1 MAHPLDP
8 ILNPRRLA
16 VIGASN
22 DPEKRGY
29 RAIRTL
35 LTDHYRGEILPI
47 NPKASEILGL
57 KCYPSID
64 AVPGEVDLA
73 LVCTPARAAPEV
85 IDACGRKGV
94 KGALLLAGGFS
105 EASEAGRVL
114 EEQTVAI
121 ARRHRLRLI
130 GPNTNGIF
138 TAREA
143 CNAIAWFDIP
153 RGPAAMLANSAN
165 VMLSVLVQAQ
175 QHQYFGFNTL
185 LSVGNQSDIQFHEYL
200 AAMGDDPD
208 TGAIISYIEGFKDGR
223 AFIDAART
231 VTPKKP
237 IVMFKAGRTAEGVR
251 AARSHSG
258 SLAGDY
264 VVAAGILKQAGIT
277 LLERSD
283 CLFPVAEALHL
294 LPPMRGRRVAVLS
307 EGGGVITVAAEAL
320 SERGLHLAPLS
331 DATQQR
337 IHEIVPNASAI
348 ANPVDAGGGTDP
360 RAEYYGL
367 CGQAILE
374 DPNIDALMLTGFFG
388 GYARR
393 YGEGVAEMEFKVAR
407 DLADLMR
414 KHGKAVVVQSHYAD
428 HRTPALDVL
437 RKAGVPFYRHIEVAA
452 QCLASLADWSDAK
465 RRLARAAA
473 PGASA
478 PGASAPSSA
487 DSTALAPAL
496 SAALAST
503 AAPLLAAAHSAG
515 RSALL
520 ETEARTVLQAAGIAV
535 SPTFLL
541 RSAADAAAAVAALG
555 AAPLAL
561 KVVSPDVLHKS
572 DAGGVRLGVAGQ
584 GAIADACTDIVAAVA
599 RAQPGARIE
608 GILAAPMAGRGVELI
623 IGVSRD
629 PQFGPVL
636 MFGLGGVFVEAMRDV
651 VFRALPV
658 SHDDALEMIGEI
670 RAQKMLDGV
679 RGLPAVDRAAL
690 AALLVQVSQLAQA
703 LPQVAEIDLNP
714 VIATASGLFVA
725 DARMLMDKG

>member
-1 MAHPLDP
+1 MPHALDP

-35 LTDHYRGEILPI
+35 IADHYRGEILPI
-47 NPKASEILGL
+47 NPKAAEIQGL

-85 IDACGRKGV
+85 IEACGKKGV
-94 KGALLLAGGFS
+94 KGALLLAGGFG

-114 EEQTVAI
+114 EEQTLAV
-121 ARRHRLRLI
+121 ARRYGLRLI
-130 GPNTNGIF
+130 GPNTNGLF

-165 VMLSVLVQAQ
+165 VMLSVLAEAQ
-175 QHQYFGFNTL
+175 HHQYFGFNTL
-185 LSVGNQSDIQFHEYL
+185 LSVGNQADIQFHEYL

-208 TGAIISYIEGFKDGR
+208 IGAVISYIEGFKDGR
-223 AFIDAART
+223 AFIDAARA
-231 VTPKKP
+231 VTPNKP

-258 SLAGDY
+258 SLAGDHA
-264 VVAAGILKQAGIT
+264 VASGVLKQAGVT

-283 CLFPVAEALHL
+283 CLYPVAEALHL
-294 LPPMRGRRVAVLS
+294 LPTMRGRRVAVLS

-320 SERGLHLAPLS
+320 SERGLVIAPLS
-331 DATQQR
+331 EATQQR

-348 ANPVDAGGGTDP
+348 SNPVDAGGGTDP

-374 DPNIDALMLTGFFG
+374 DPNIDALLLTGFFG

-393 YGEGVAEMEFKVAR
+393 YGDTVAEMEFKVAR

-414 KHGKAVVVQSHYAD
+414 THGKAVVVQSHYA
-428 HRTPALDVL
+428 HFRTPALDVL
-437 RKAGVPFYRHIEVAA
+437 RKAGVPFYRHIEIAA
-452 QCLASLADWSDAK
+452 QCLASLADYSEAK
-465 RRLARAAA
+465 RRLTAAA
-473 PGASA
+473 PPGTGANA
-478 PGASAPSSA
+478 ARLP
-487 DSTALAPAL
+487 PAA
-496 SAALAST
+496 AALI
-503 AAPLLAAAHSAG
+503 AAARQRGH
-515 RSALL
+515 SALL
-520 ETEARTVLQAAGIAV
+520 ETEARALLAACGATLAP
-535 SPTFLL
+535 SHLL
-541 RSAADAAAAVAALG
+541 HGAGDAAAAMAALG
-555 AAPLAL
+555 DQPLAL

-572 DAGGVRLGVAGQ
+572 DAGGVRLGVRGT
-584 GAIADACTDIVAAVA
+584 ADIGAAVSDILDSVT
-599 RAQPGARIE
+599 RQMPGARIE
-608 GILAAPMAGRGVELI
+608 GVLAAPMAARGVELI

-629 PQFGPVL
+629 AQFGKVIL
-636 MFGLGGVFVEAMRDV
+636 FGLGGVFVEAIRDV
-651 VFRALPV
+651 VFRALPI
-658 SHDDALEMIGEI
+658 SAQDAQEMIHDIG
-670 RAQKMLDGV
+670 AQPMLVGI
-679 RGLPAVDRAAL
+679 RGLPPVDRAAV
-690 AALLVQVSQLAQA
+690 AALLMQVSQLACA
-703 LPQVAEIDLNP
+703 TDDIAEIDLNP
-714 VIATASGLFVA
+714 VIATAEGLVIV
-725 DARMLMDKG
+725 DARIILTPV